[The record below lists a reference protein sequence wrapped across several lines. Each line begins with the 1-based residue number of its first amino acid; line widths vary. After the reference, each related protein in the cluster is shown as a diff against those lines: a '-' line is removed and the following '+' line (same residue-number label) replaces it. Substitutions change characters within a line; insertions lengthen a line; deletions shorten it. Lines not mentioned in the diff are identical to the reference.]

1 MSKACGLVTSCTR
14 CKPMNSW
21 VCPLANVRTR
31 CAFQTFRNRV
41 SAMGLQYNT
50 QMSRA
55 HLRYFFFTLAVA
67 AAMSVARGHGQ
78 DAGALQ
84 GFVASFLPAID
95 RGVIAPLSHW
105 RGPPEALARE
115 SMSHSVVALD
125 RTGMSGAHYVAGR
138 VI

>member
-41 SAMGLQYNT
+41 SAIGLQYNT

-55 HLRYFFFTLAVA
+55 NLRYFFFTLAVA
-67 AAMSVARGHGQ
+67 AALSVARGRGQ
-78 DAGALQ
+78 DAGALRV
-84 GFVASFLPAID
+84 FLPASILPAID
-95 RGVIAPLSHW
+95 RGVVSDMSHW
-105 RGPPEALARE
+105 PGSHEALVRE
-115 SMSHSVVALD
+115 AMRHSVVA
-125 RTGMSGAHYVAGR
+125 
-138 VI
+138 